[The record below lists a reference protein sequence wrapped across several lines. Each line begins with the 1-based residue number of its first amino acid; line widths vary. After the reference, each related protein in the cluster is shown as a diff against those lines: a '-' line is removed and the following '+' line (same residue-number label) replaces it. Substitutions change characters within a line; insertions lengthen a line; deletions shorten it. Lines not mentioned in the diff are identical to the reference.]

1 MKRHFVIVGILALLL
16 ASCGSEK
23 TTANETSS
31 VNEDSLAKCD
41 VDTVKREQLN
51 PNGETELAL
60 LMRKMDEDLRAAK
73 TAMKAGNGPDYSFV
87 HDKIKTAE
95 PTKKHIIGD
104 PVFASF
110 ADIYLNS
117 IKAIKEAPVD
127 SIPAMHNKIIMN
139 CIECHKSYCT
149 GPITRIKKL
158 RINPEKVS
166 FINPD

>member
-1 MKRHFVIVGILALLL
+1 MKRHLVLAFAFALVL
-16 ASCGSEK
+16 ASCGTKKNKGSESSK
-23 TTANETSS
+23 T
-31 VNEDSLAKCD
+31 NEDSLAMCD

-51 PNGETELAL
+51 PNGETALAL

-73 TAMKAGNGPDYSFV
+73 TSMKEGKVPDYSFV
-87 HDKIKTAE
+87 HDAIKTAE

-110 ADIYLNS
+110 SDVYLNS
-117 IKAIKEAPVD
+117 IKAIKESPKD
-127 SIPAMHNKIIMN
+127 SIPAMHNNIIMN

-166 FINPD
+166 FISKD